1 MQPLA
6 QPVSNLIEAFSQL
19 PGIGPKS
26 ASRLAYF
33 LLRSDSTISLNLAT
47 ALQELKENTLFCES
61 CHNIA
66 DRNPCGV
73 CADTQRDR
81 STICVVEEPLDV
93 QAIERTREYRGLYH
107 VLHGAISP
115 VDGIG
120 PEDLKVAELLQRIQQ
135 ASMVADSGAATAP
148 SAISQ
153 DVQFGGAAESSSSGQ
168 GESEADNVEIR
179 EILLA
184 TNPSLEGD
192 ATAMYISRLIKP
204 LGIRVTRLARGLPV
218 GGDLEYADEV
228 TLGRA
233 LEGRS
238 EM

>member
-6 QPVSNLIEAFSQL
+6 QPVTDLIDAFAQL

-33 LLRSDSTISLNLAT
+33 LLRSDDAISLKLAT
-47 ALQELKENTLFCES
+47 ALNELKINTLFCS
-61 CHNIA
+61 TCHNIA
-66 DRNPCGV
+66 DRDPCAICDNP
-73 CADTQRDR
+73 QRDH
-81 STICVVEEPLDV
+81 SVICVVEEPLDV
-93 QAIERTREYRGLYH
+93 QAIERTREFEGAYH

-115 VDGIG
+115 VDGVG
-120 PEDLKVAELLQRIQQ
+120 PEDLKVAELLDRIQRSESNPDQ
-135 ASMVADSGAATAP
+135 SVAAGSVPIA
-148 SAISQ
+148 
-153 DVQFGGAAESSSSGQ
+153 
-168 GESEADNVEIR
+168 

-192 ATAMYISRLIKP
+192 ATAMYISRLVKP

-233 LEGRS
+233 LAGRS

>member
-6 QPVSNLIEAFSQL
+6 QPVSNLIEAFSRL

-33 LLRSDSTISLNLAT
+33 LLRSDESVALSLAT
-47 ALQELKENTLFCES
+47 ALTELKANTLFCS
-61 CHNIA
+61 ICHNIA
-66 DRNPCGV
+66 DRDPCAI
-73 CADTQRDR
+73 CDEAQRDQ
-81 STICVVEEPLDV
+81 TLICVVEEPLDV
-93 QAIERTREYRGLYH
+93 QAIERTREYQGVYH
-107 VLHGAISP
+107 VLHGSISP
-115 VDGIG
+115 VAGVG
-120 PEDLKVAELLQRIQQ
+120 PDDLKIGELLQRIQQ
-135 ASMVADSGAATAP
+135 AEQPV
-148 SAISQ
+148 
-153 DVQFGGAAESSSSGQ
+153 
-168 GESEADNVEIR
+168 R

-184 TNPSLEGD
+184 TNPNLEGE

-233 LEGRS
+233 LAGRS